1 MKNKLTLTDAIL
13 IVSGSMIGSGIF
25 KVSPDIARTV
35 GGPGWLL
42 AIWGIA
48 GLITILGALSLGE
61 LAAMFPKAGGPYV
74 FLKEAFSPLI
84 GFLYGWTVFLVVQC
98 GTIAAVAV
106 AFASYFGELVPIF
119 HEDHV
124 LFSAG
129 GWSFKSTQFLGIAV
143 IGLLTFL
150 NSQGLKYGKVIQ
162 RIFTFAKI
170 FSLIGLIVLGIFVF
184 GNWDIWLANW
194 NQFWLLQPSYVQ
206 DDSGQFV
213 LADLSGTVL
222 LSAIGVA
229 LVGALFSC
237 DAWNNV
243 TFIAGEMEHPEK
255 NLPRSLFWGVL
266 LVVSLYILANVA
278 YLFLLPFYGN
288 PEGNDALSRGI
299 QFAFDNRIG
308 TAAAF
313 MMFGQVAT
321 LIMAL
326 LIMVSTFGCNN
337 GIIFASAR
345 VYQAM
350 AIDGLFFDRMKDNN
364 RNGVPGNALWIQF
377 VWASLLCLSGKYG
390 NLLDYV
396 MFAVMLFA
404 IVTIA
409 GLFVLR
415 VKQPNL
421 PRPYRAFAYP
431 FVPALYILLAG
442 LFCLN
447 LLFQKPEY
455 TFPGLVI
462 VALGI
467 PVYYFWKHRSA
478 AATQA
483 P

>member
-42 AIWGIA
+42 LIWGLA
-48 GLITILGALSLGE
+48 GLITVLGALSLGE

-106 AFASYFGELVPIF
+106 AFASYFGELVPVF

-124 LFSAG
+124 LFIVG

-194 NQFWLLQPSYVQ
+194 NQFWQLHPSYVQ
-206 DDSGQFV
+206 DAGGQFV
-213 LADLSGTVL
+213 LADLSGTML

-243 TFIAGEMEHPEK
+243 TFIAGEMENPEK

-288 PEGNDALSRGI
+288 PQGTDALSRGI

-337 GIIFASAR
+337 GIIFSSAR

-350 AIDGLFFDRMKDNN
+350 AQDGLFFERMKDNN
-364 RNGVPGNALWIQF
+364 RHGVPANALWIQF

-404 IVTIA
+404 IITIA

-415 VKQPNL
+415 IQQPDL

-431 FVPALYILLAG
+431 FIPALYILLAG
-442 LFCLN
+442 LFCVN

-455 TFPGLVI
+455 SFPGLVI

-478 AATQA
+478 ART
-483 P
+483 